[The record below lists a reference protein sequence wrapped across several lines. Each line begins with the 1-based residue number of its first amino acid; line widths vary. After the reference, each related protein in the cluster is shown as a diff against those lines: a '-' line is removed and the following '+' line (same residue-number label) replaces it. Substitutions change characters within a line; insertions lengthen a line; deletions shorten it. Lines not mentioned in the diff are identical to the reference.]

1 MESEMESKGIVM
13 NKVTVIIPNY
23 NGEKYIEVCLESL
36 FAQISQHVKF
46 EVIVVDNGS
55 KDASCKIIQEKY
67 PKVQLIQL
75 EENTGFCNAVNVGI
89 EQSNSA
95 FVILLNN
102 DTKVLPGF
110 VEALTKTIE
119 EEPKLFAVSSQMLM
133 WDRTDLIDDAGD
145 QYNVFG
151 WAYSR
156 GKGKSATRYEKPATV
171 FAACGGAAIYRKSI
185 LEEIGLFDNNHFAY
199 LEDIDI
205 CYRARIY
212 GYSNCYEP
220 KAKVLHAGSAS
231 TGSRYNEFKTKM
243 AAKNSIYMIWKN
255 MPILQLIIN
264 MPFLLIGF
272 FIKWMFYIRKKMGT
286 LYIKGLKNGIKLAFS
301 QNGKKKK
308 VPFRWKNSLNY
319 IKIQFLLYINVF
331 RMLYS

>member
-1 MESEMESKGIVM
+1 M
-13 NKVTVIIPNY
+13 NKVTVVIPNY
-23 NGEKYIEVCLESL
+23 NGEKYIELCLESL
-36 FAQISQHVKF
+36 LAQISPHVKF

-55 KDASCKIIQEKY
+55 KDKSCEIIQEKFS
-67 PKVQLIQL
+67 KVQLIRL
-75 EENTGFCNAVNVGI
+75 PGNTGFCNAVNVGI
-89 EQSNSA
+89 EHSNSE

-102 DTKVLPGF
+102 DTKVLPEF

-119 EEPKLFAVSSQMLM
+119 ENDKIFAVSSQMLM

-156 GKGKSATRYEKPATV
+156 GKGKAATKYEKSTKV
-171 FAACGGAAIYRKSI
+171 FAACGGASIYRKSI

-212 GYSNCYEP
+212 GYFNCYEP
-220 KAKVLHAGSAS
+220 KAKVVHAGSAS

-243 AAKNSIYMIWKN
+243 SAKNNIYLIWKN
-255 MPILQLIIN
+255 MPILQILIN
-264 MPFLLIGF
+264 LPFLLIGF
-272 FIKWMFYIRKKMGT
+272 FIKWMFYIRKKMGI
-286 LYIKGLKNGIKLAFS
+286 LYIKELKNGMKLALS
-301 QNGKKKK
+301 QDGKEKK
-308 VPFRWKNSLNY
+308 VVFKLKNMFNY
-319 IKIQFLLYINVF
+319 VKIQLLLYINVF

>member
-1 MESEMESKGIVM
+1 M
-13 NKVTVIIPNY
+13 NKVTVVIPNY
-23 NGEKYIEVCLESL
+23 NGEKYIEMCLESL
-36 FAQISQHVKF
+36 LAQVSQHVKF
-46 EVIVVDNGS
+46 EVIIVDNGS
-55 KDASCKIIQEKY
+55 VDKSCKMIQQKY
-67 PKVQLIQL
+67 PQVQLIQL
-75 EENTGFCNAVNVGI
+75 AENTGFCNAVNVGI
-89 EQSNSA
+89 KHSKST

-110 VEALTKTIE
+110 VEALTQTIE
-119 EEPKLFAVSSQMLM
+119 EDDKIFAVSSQMLM

-156 GKGKSATRYEKPATV
+156 GKGKSATKYEKPANV
-171 FAACGGAAIYRKSI
+171 FAACGGAAIYRKST

-205 CYRARIY
+205 CYRARIF

-220 KAKVLHAGSAS
+220 KAKVIHAGSAS

-243 AAKNSIYMIWKN
+243 AAQNNIYLICKN
-255 MPILQLIIN
+255 MPILQLVIN
-264 MPFLLIGF
+264 LPFLIIGF
-272 FIKWMFYIRKKMGT
+272 FIKWLFYIRKKMGT
-286 LYIKGLKNGIKLAFS
+286 LYIKSLKEGIKLAFS
-301 QNGKKKK
+301 QKGKEKK
-308 VPFRWKNSLNY
+308 VLFRWKNLLNY
-319 IKIQFLLYINVF
+319 IKIQFQLYLNVV